1 MALATPP
8 QLHQVQPCYV
18 SVSSTKRQRLDTFA
32 TGFQPNADVDVTID
46 GATQIDTAN
55 DLGAVDLRRI
65 AAPYERRG
73 QRSFT
78 ITVTERGDPT
88 VTVSATA
95 WVTALTVRL
104 RPRQAGTSERV
115 RFRGRGF
122 TQDRPIFGHYVL
134 RGRVRRTVRLAR
146 RPRGACGRFSVRRRQ
161 IPLRNPAPGRWLLQ
175 VDQQRRW
182 SSQPDSVF
190 VPVTIRVERI
200 IG

>member
-190 VPVTIRVERI
+190 VPVTILVQRI